1 MRAMDSS
8 CLAHVLTDSERARF
22 DAKGYLVVEGA
33 LRDAEVAALNAVLDQ
48 LRDANRLASP
58 ERYAGIDQRVLHL
71 GFITLNRAFMDL
83 VDHPRLFP
91 KVWGILGPNIYLYST
106 HLIITPPQTD
116 EFDPARDTLNWHQ
129 DSSWM
134 GKDMPELSV
143 PARLSVKVAYFLT
156 DHSQPGSAN
165 LWVLPGAH
173 TRSSID
179 IPPDGQGQPPGAMPV
194 CAPAGSAVIFDRRL
208 WHDGSPNSAPWAR
221 RALFYGYGYRWIRR
235 RAIDAMPTTPDLLA
249 EADPIRRQLLDYPS
263 KGDEPLQYIGVES
276 PLRDWL
282 RQHGQLA

>member
-1 MRAMDSS
+1 MPGARVDG
-8 CLAHVLTDSERARF
+8 ERTGAASTPKATWWSKARCR
-22 DAKGYLVVEGA
+22 GT
-33 LRDAEVAALNAVLDQ
+33 EVAALNAVLDK

-83 VDHPRLFP
+83 VDHPRLLP

-156 DHSQPGSAN
+156 DHSQSGSAN

-179 IPPDGQGQPPGAMPV
+179 VPPQGEGQPAGAMPV

-208 WHDGSPNSAPWAR
+208 WHDGSPNAAPWSR
-221 RALFYGYGYRWIRR
+221 RALFLRLWLPLDSTARHRCNAHCARSCSRR
-235 RAIDAMPTTPDLLA
+235 PTRFADSCWTTRVQATSLSSTSGPTRRCVIGCGSTVSLL
-249 EADPIRRQLLDYPS
+249 R
-263 KGDEPLQYIGVES
+263 V
-276 PLRDWL
+276 
-282 RQHGQLA
+282 

>member
-1 MRAMDSS
+1 MRTMDSS
-8 CLAHVLTDSERARF
+8 CLAHALTESERAHF

-33 LRDAEVAALNAVLDQ
+33 LRGTEVAALNAVLDK

-83 VDHPRLFP
+83 VDHPRLLP

-156 DHSQPGSAN
+156 DHSQSGSAN

-179 IPPDGQGQPPGAMPV
+179 VPLQGEGQPAGAMPV

-208 WHDGSPNSAPWAR
+208 WHDGSPNAAPWSR

-235 RAIDAMPTTPDLLA
+235 RAIDAMPIAPDLLA

-263 KGDEPLQYIGVES
+263 AGDEPLQYIGADS

>member
-1 MRAMDSS
+1 MRTMDSS
-8 CLAHVLTDSERARF
+8 CLAHAWTESERAHF
-22 DAKGYLVVEGA
+22 DAEGYLVVEGA
-33 LRDAEVAALNAVLDQ
+33 LRGAEVAALNAVLDQ

-71 GFITLNRAFMDL
+71 GFITLDRAFMNL
-83 VDHPRLFP
+83 VDHHRLFP

-156 DHSQPGSAN
+156 DHSQSGSAN

-179 IPPDGQGQPPGAMPV
+179 VPPQGEGQPAGAMPV

-208 WHDGSPNSAPWAR
+208 WHDGSPNAAPWSR

-235 RAIDAMPTTPDLLA
+235 RAIDAMPIAPDLLA

-263 KGDEPLQYIGVES
+263 AGDEPLQYIGADS

>member
-1 MRAMDSS
+1 MDPS
-8 CLAHVLTDSERARF
+8 CLAHALTDSERAHF
-22 DAKGYLVVEGA
+22 DAEGYLVVEGA
-33 LRDAEVAALNAVLDQ
+33 LSDAEVTALNAVLDR
-48 LRDANRLASP
+48 LRDADRLASP

-71 GFITLNRAFMDL
+71 GFITLDPAFMDL
-83 VDHPRLFP
+83 IDHPRLFP

-106 HLIITPPQTD
+106 HLIITPPQAD
-116 EFDPARDTLNWHQ
+116 EFDPTRDTLNWHQ

-134 GKDMPELSV
+134 GRDMPELSV
-143 PARLSVKVAYFLT
+143 PARLSVKVAYLLT

-179 IPPDGQGQPPGAMPV
+179 VPPDGQGQPSGAIPV

-208 WHDGSPNSAPWAR
+208 WHDGSPNAAPWSR

-235 RAIDAMPTTPDLLA
+235 RDKDAMPIPPDLLTDA
-249 EADPIRRQLLDYPS
+249 GPIRRQLLDYPS
-263 KGDEPLQYIGVES
+263 EGDKPLRYIGGDS

-282 RQHGQLA
+282 QRHGQLA